1 MTGII
6 AFSINT
12 KPTAMTKTYL
22 LCLANSKKYGERCIA
37 GIQLIPDAQQQFHPV
52 KIDGKP
58 RWLRPVADSVHG
70 QVPAQLVA
78 DFAIGD
84 ILEFEFLRECP
95 CEYQTENCQ
104 FVPKSLR
111 KVRSA
116 TMSALHLE
124 QLVENQADALLGNQI
139 KTLTLGEIQ
148 TANRSLVLVKPE
160 QVEPYFTTPYHTKP
174 RVKFKLGKTVYDLPM
189 TDVNFF
195 DQMQL
200 GLETLNGLTIFVTVS
215 LGVEFEGK
223 IYKLAAGMIY
233 CK

>member
-1 MTGII
+1 
-6 AFSINT
+6 
-12 KPTAMTKTYL
+12 MTKTYL

-37 GIQLIPDAQQQFHPV
+37 GIELKPDAQEQFHPV

-78 DFAIGD
+78 DFAVGD
-84 ILEFEFLRECP
+84 ILEFEFLRACP
-95 CEYQTENCQ
+95 SAYQTENCQ

-111 KVRSA
+111 KIRA
-116 TMSALHLE
+116 AKMSVSHLE
-124 QLVENQADALLGNQI
+124 QLVENQADGLLGNQC
-139 KTLTLGEIQ
+139 KTLSLEEIQ
-148 TANRSLVLVKPE
+148 TACRSLVLVKPE
-160 QVEPYFTTPYHTKP
+160 QFAPYFTTPYQTKP
-174 RVKFKLGKTVYDLPM
+174 RVKFMMGDTVYDLPM

-200 GLETLNGLTIFVTVS
+200 GLESLNGMTAFLCVS

-223 IYKLAAGMIY
+223 IYKLAAGVIY
-233 CK
+233 C

>member
-1 MTGII
+1 
-6 AFSINT
+6 
-12 KPTAMTKTYL
+12 MTKTYL

-37 GIQLIPDAQQQFHPV
+37 GIELRPDAQQQFHPV

-58 RWLRPVADSVHG
+58 QWLRPVADSVHG

-78 DFAIGD
+78 DFAVGD
-84 ILEFEFLRECP
+84 ILEFELLRQCP
-95 CEYQTENCQ
+95 SAYQTENCQ

-111 KVRSA
+111 KIRAAKISI
-116 TMSALHLE
+116 SHLE
-124 QLVENQADALLGNQI
+124 QLVENQADGLLGNQR
-139 KTLTLGEIQ
+139 KTLSLDEIQ
-148 TANRSLVLVKPE
+148 TADRSLVLVKPE
-160 QVEPYFTTPYHTKP
+160 QVMPYFTTPYNTKP
-174 RVKFKLGKTVYDLPM
+174 RVKFKLGNTVYDLPM

-200 GLETLNGLTIFVTVS
+200 GLEALVGMTVFITVS